1 LSGSAS
7 PGAAPFVLELLG
19 KGHDRQSF
27 SCGVPPLDA
36 YFQRQAGQDARNN
49 VATTFVL
56 VERSG
61 NRIAG
66 FFTLSALSVKLADL
80 PAEVASNLPRYED
93 VPACLVGRL
102 AVAES
107 FRGQGVGQ
115 RLMLAACGRA
125 IAASETVAA
134 WGVIVDAK
142 DERAKSFYERF
153 GFKPF
158 PNRPSRL
165 FLTMKTLR
173 EMLQRLDG

>member
-1 LSGSAS
+1 
-7 PGAAPFVLELLG
+7 LELLSSA
-19 KGHDRQSF
+19 HDRKSF

-56 VERSG
+56 MEKSS

-80 PAEVASNLPRYED
+80 PAEAASKLPRYED

-107 FRGQGVGQ
+107 FQGQGIGQ
-115 RLMLAACGRA
+115 RLMRAACGRA
-125 IAASETVAA
+125 LAASETVAA

-142 DERAKSFYERF
+142 DERAKAFYERF

-158 PNRPSRL
+158 PNRPNRL
-165 FLTMKTLR
+165 YLTIKTLR
-173 EMLQRLDG
+173 DMLQRASV